1 MRLAAIDIGSNAA
14 RLLIVEVKLK
24 RSRPEFNK
32 LNLVRIPLRLGFDV
46 FTNGTISPEKCSM
59 ILHMMRAFSA
69 LLDLYKVDAVK
80 AYATSAMRNAI
91 NSDSIVNE
99 IEQKTGL
106 KIEIITGGKEADLLY
121 QSHAAEKIDKNNT
134 YLYANVGGGS
144 TELTLIA
151 KGKAQQE
158 LSFEIGTIR
167 ILKNAVKQSQWD
179 ECKRELKDMIRK
191 NPPIAIIGTGG
202 NINKIFS
209 LSKLK
214 DGKPLTYDA
223 IQSYYRKLSLLT
235 TAERIKKFKLSE
247 DRADVIVPALDIY
260 LSIMQWSKVNNM
272 YVPKVGLVDGI
283 INSLYHELVAERKK

>member
-14 RLLIVEVKLK
+14 RLLIVEVKQK
-24 RSRPEFNK
+24 SSRPEFKK

-46 FTNGTISPEKCSM
+46 FTKGNISREKRAM
-59 ILHMMRAFSA
+59 ILHMMHAFRA

-80 AYATSAMRNAI
+80 AYATSAMRNAS

-99 IEQKTGL
+99 IKKKTAI

-121 QSHAAEKIDKNNT
+121 QIHAAEKIDKNNT
-134 YLYANVGGGS
+134 YLYVNVGGGS
-144 TELTLIA
+144 TELSLFA
-151 KGKAQQE
+151 KGKAPRE

-167 ILKNAVKQSQWD
+167 ILKNAVKQTQWD
-179 ECKRELKDMIRK
+179 DLKSELKELIKR
-191 NPPIAIIGTGG
+191 NSPTAIIGTGG

-214 DGKPLTYDA
+214 DGKPLTYN
-223 IQSYYRKLSLLT
+223 ILQSYYRKLSHLT
-235 TAERIKKFKLSE
+235 TAERIKQFKLSD
-247 DRADVIVPALDIY
+247 DRADVVVPALDIY
-260 LSIMQWSKVNNM
+260 LSVMQWSKVNVM

-283 INSLYHELVAERKK
+283 IYSLYTALKNKQ

>member
-14 RLLIVEVKLK
+14 RLLIVEVKQK
-24 RSRPEFNK
+24 SSRTEFKK

-46 FTNGTISPEKCSM
+46 FTKGNIGREKRTM
-59 ILHMMRAFSA
+59 ILHMMRAFRA

-80 AYATSAMRNAI
+80 AYATSAMRNAS

-99 IEQKTGL
+99 IKKKTAI

-121 QSHAAEKIDKNNT
+121 QIHAAEKIDKNNT
-134 YLYANVGGGS
+134 YLYVNVGGGS
-144 TELTLIA
+144 TELSLFT
-151 KGKAQQE
+151 KGKEPRE

-167 ILKNAVKQSQWD
+167 ILKNTVKQTQWD
-179 ECKRELKDMIRK
+179 DLKSELKELIK
-191 NPPIAIIGTGG
+191 INSPTAIIGTGG

-214 DGKPLTYDA
+214 DGNPLTYNVL
-223 IQSYYRKLSLLT
+223 QSYYLKLSQLT
-235 TAERIKKFKLSE
+235 IAERIQQFKLSD
-247 DRADVIVPALDIY
+247 DRADVVVPALDIY
-260 LSIMQWSKVNNM
+260 LSVMKWSKVNVM

-283 INSLYHELVAERKK
+283 IYSLYTALKNKQ